1 TRTLLREVSESNKD
15 LVETI
20 DKAAFLVCLDEQ
32 SPTSPSDRYNQYLLG
47 DPRNRWCDKSLQ
59 FIVCPNGASAYV
71 CSHSNF
77 DGVTTQKLIESLNSG
92 IARYNALQE
101 DCEVAP
107 QSSLVPHEQFME
119 HHTFATSEV
128 LSNHIKLVQRDFDA
142 GKPTYT
148 YLHHHHTKFGGRF
161 FRANKATPNA
171 GFQVLIQLASRLF
184 FGHQVPSWETVSQ
197 RMFRQGRV
205 DLIQTALPAVT
216 AFCTAMQE
224 KSRHTHPAA
233 IKEDRRASFHAAAT
247 ALATTLSRVGRGEGF
262 SRHFTALREVL
273 REDEPVPDLFTDPA
287 YVKTLPQKLRTDCA
301 RLDPLLSEGGIVM
314 PDREGIWV
322 HFYVEDEG
330 CRFVVVATD
339 GRAEAFVRRLEEAS
353 ELMWEVL
360 GG

>member
-1 TRTLLREVSESNKD
+1 M
-15 LVETI
+15 
-20 DKAAFLVCLDEQ
+20 
-32 SPTSPSDRYNQYLLG
+32 
-47 DPRNRWCDKSLQ
+47 
-59 FIVCPNGASAYV
+59 CPNGAAAYV

-77 DGVTTQKLIESLNSG
+77 DGVTTQKLVESLNSG
-92 IARYNALQE
+92 IARYAVLQE
-101 DCEVAP
+101 ENGGSQ

-128 LSNHIKLVQRDFDA
+128 LSNHIKRVQHDFDA
-142 GKPTYT
+142 GKPTYA
-148 YLHHHHTKFGGRF
+148 YVHHHHTKFGGRA
-161 FRANKATPNA
+161 FRANRATPNA

-205 DLIQTALPAVT
+205 DLMQTALPAVT
-216 AFCTAMQE
+216 AFCTLMQE
-224 KSRHTHPAA
+224 KGQDTRPAA
-233 IKEDRRASFHAAAT
+233 ATKEDRRASFHAAAV
-247 ALATTLSRVGRGEGF
+247 ALSTTLSRVGRGEGF
-262 SRHFTALREVL
+262 SRHLTALRAVL
-273 REDEPVPDLFTDPA
+273 REDEPVPDLFTDPT

-314 PDREGIWV
+314 PDREGVWV

-339 GRAEAFVRRLEEAS
+339 GRAEAFVRKLEEAS

-360 GG
+360 DG